1 MTSINVSTPL
11 SISRRPASL
20 IFALLAVLT
29 VGLLL
34 LLPGGPAQ
42 AQATADTYQYAENG
56 TDPVVT
62 FTANDPEGV
71 TPTVWTVLQDGDGNQ
86 DIDGDGP
93 ADTDDVADAD
103 AVDAVHFTINGDGEL
118 SFISPPNFE
127 APSGENGTSN
137 TYKVVVQ
144 ASDGGVT
151 SWVNW
156 FKVTVIVTDIEE
168 PGSVS
173 WTVNPDG
180 AGTTEVSQ
188 TLRQFQAGARLF
200 ATVTDRDN
208 ATAADSDGTVDD
220 ATWKWYRSSSQNGP
234 WDEIFDEDDDEDD
247 ATYIASDKAENNDV
261 GMYLRAEATY
271 TDNRGGSKLAERVSL
286 YPVQEAKEINTPP
299 EFPSAVA
306 TRSVNEESNG
316 ANVGGAVRGRDA
328 DGDVLNYSLLVGD
341 DAGRFDID
349 GATGQITTAVALN
362 YESPADTG
370 GDNEYEVT
378 VTVIDS
384 SGTESNPLCA
394 GCELGQVYAG
404 AVSSACS
411 GLNVAPGSSW
421 RGGAIAQADFLS
433 CCRSEFAMSIVCR
446 GAWSA

>member
-1 MTSINVSTPL
+1 MTSFNASTPL

-29 VGLLL
+29 VGLLVL
-34 LLPGGPAQ
+34 LLGGPVQ

-56 TDPVVT
+56 MDPVAT
-62 FTANDPEGV
+62 FTADDPEGV
-71 TPTVWTVLQDGDGNQ
+71 TPTVWTVLRNANDEQ

-93 ADTDDVADAD
+93 ENADDVADAD
-103 AVDAVHFTINGDGEL
+103 VADAEHFAINSDGEL
-118 SFISPPNFE
+118 SFTSPPNFE
-127 APSGENGTSN
+127 APSGEGGTTSN

-144 ASDGGVT
+144 ASDGGAT

-156 FKVTVIVTDIEE
+156 FKVTVIVTDLEE

-173 WTVNPDG
+173 WMVDPDAEG
-180 AGTTEVSQ
+180 NEQ
-188 TLRQFQAGARLF
+188 PQNLRQFQAGAQLS
-200 ATVTDRDN
+200 ATV
-208 ATAADSDGTVDD
+208 ADPDGEVAS

-234 WDEIFDEDDDEDD
+234 WEEIFDEVN
-247 ATYIASDKAENNDV
+247 ATYTASDEAEDNDV

-328 DGDVLNYSLLVGD
+328 DGDVPELFA
-341 DAGRFDID
+341 AGR
-349 GATGQITTAVALN
+349 
-362 YESPADTG
+362 
-370 GDNEYEVT
+370 
-378 VTVIDS
+378 
-384 SGTESNPLCA
+384 
-394 GCELGQVYAG
+394 
-404 AVSSACS
+404 
-411 GLNVAPGSSW
+411 
-421 RGGAIAQADFLS
+421 R
-433 CCRSEFAMSIVCR
+433 
-446 GAWSA
+446 